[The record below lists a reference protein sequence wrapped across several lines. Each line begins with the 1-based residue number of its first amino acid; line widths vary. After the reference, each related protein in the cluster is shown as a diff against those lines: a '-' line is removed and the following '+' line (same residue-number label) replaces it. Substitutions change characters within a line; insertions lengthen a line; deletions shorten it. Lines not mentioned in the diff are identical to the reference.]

1 LTEAPLSTLDWRN
14 HGGGAGK
21 QLNFEFET
29 APATPIQRRC
39 HVARANLSSHVIGLE
54 HSYTARVVMPPTN
67 LLRRYGLARNPYTDR
82 TAEKT
87 ELDDT
92 CLYVH
97 SDLHNFKPSE
107 ETYLFFGKRGS
118 GKTTI
123 RLAMQRAYEQANA
136 DLARNNEPEH
146 FLVDLCSP
154 GHMTSCLKDFQART
168 PKCPFKCSP
177 SFNLV
182 AS

>member
-1 LTEAPLSTLDWRN
+1 
-14 HGGGAGK
+14 
-21 QLNFEFET
+21 
-29 APATPIQRRC
+29 
-39 HVARANLSSHVIGLE
+39 
-54 HSYTARVVMPPTN
+54 MPPTN

-168 PKCPFKCSP
+168 PKCPSVQVQSELQSRGVMQVLLQTPTRSTQHATLAGKHFGITSELP
-177 SFNLV
+177 HL
-182 AS
+182 